1 MNAEDYGTAVTRI
14 LTRGSEAKKKIS
26 GIKPDASVTELHSEV
41 LSQLDERIRNAIDS
55 VTLDFLLEDD
65 SEEADSSEDSK

>member
-41 LSQLDERIRNAIDS
+41 LNQLDERIRNAIDS

-65 SEEADSSEDSK
+65 SAEDTDSN

>member
-26 GIKPDASVTELHSEV
+26 GIKPDASVTDLHSEV

-65 SEEADSSEDSK
+65 SADSSEESN

>member
-26 GIKPDASVTELHSEV
+26 GIKPDASVTDLHSEV
-41 LSQLDERIRNAIDS
+41 LSQIDERIRNAIDS

-65 SEEADSSEDSK
+65 SAEDTDSN

>member
-26 GIKPDASVTELHSEV
+26 GIKPDASVTDLHSEV

-65 SEEADSSEDSK
+65 SEDTDSTENGN

>member
-41 LSQLDERIRNAIDS
+41 LSQIDERIRNAIDS
-55 VTLDFLLEDD
+55 VTLDFLLDDD
-65 SEEADSSEDSK
+65 SEEDTDSN